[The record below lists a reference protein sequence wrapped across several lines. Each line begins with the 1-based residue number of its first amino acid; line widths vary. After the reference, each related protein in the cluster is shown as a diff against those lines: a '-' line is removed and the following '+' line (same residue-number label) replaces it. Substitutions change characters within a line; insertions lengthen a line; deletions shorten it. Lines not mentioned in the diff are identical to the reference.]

1 MPNEKQIEAPKKV
14 ASVVLPA
21 LDPFGHRY
29 VKPAGVN
36 LHKRNMKQYGWIMD
50 HEHCRKT
57 VTGENIEDLDLY
69 ALTQAYKNEC
79 GMEMM
84 KQLLA
89 SGQATVAD
97 FADDGTLSGDNTL
110 PQDINTLH
118 AVFQEEAAAN
128 EKVLER
134 LGGTSDALNKAIAEG
149 NLEGY
154 IKGLIN
160 AQLAVQQAA
169 QSQQTE
175 ESK

>member
-1 MPNEKQIEAPKKV
+1 MSNEKQVKTQEAVKAP
-14 ASVVLPA
+14 ALPA

-29 VKPAGVN
+29 AKPSGVN
-36 LHKRNMKQYGWIMD
+36 LNKRHMKQYGWIMD

-110 PQDINTLH
+110 PHDINTLH
-118 AVFQEEAAAN
+118 AVIQGETAAN
-128 EKVLER
+128 EKVIER
-134 LGGTSDALNKAIAEG
+134 LGGSSVDLNKAIAEG

-160 AQLAVQQAA
+160 AQLAAQAA
-169 QSQQTE
+169 AKPTHTE
-175 ESK
+175 ETE